1 MLLSPFQCSGNP
13 AGPDCW
19 SEIRPQSSLRSQRCY
34 AHLSFSVFASYP
46 TNILIREKRSQ
57 QSFVFS
63 DLLCTAEYH
72 PQRAGLDW
80 PECKFC
86 PLCTSIYCPF
96 LPWTKFQPHF
106 SWFFFIPLTA
116 FFPVLIVKNV
126 WADMMLIVGRQ
137 ADTCEVSVQSM

>member
-1 MLLSPFQCSGNP
+1 MCCCPHSNVVGIPQDLIADQRSDLNP
-13 AGPDCW
+13 ASDHKGAMHI
-19 SEIRPQSSLRSQRCY
+19 S
-34 AHLSFSVFASYP
+34 LSFSVFASYP

-116 FFPVLIVKNV
+116 FFPVLIAKNV
-126 WADMMLIVGRQ
+126 WADMWRKF
-137 ADTCEVSVQSM
+137 ERK